1 MRKNSK
7 IISFISLFIFFVVIF
22 TFFNMDTK
30 TKIILSVGISA
41 LFLIMPFVL
50 AKINKIHAQYYLKKI
65 REDAIKGFR
74 ISPEEAAKLFY
85 LDDKTCIRIN
95 PDQLEKC
102 NLSRTSK
109 EILLS
114 TFESP

>member
-1 MRKNSK
+1 MRKNSR
-7 IISFISLFIFFVVIF
+7 IISGISLFIFFFVIF

-30 TKIILSVGISA
+30 KKIVLATGLSVFI
-41 LFLIMPFVL
+41 LILPFIL

-65 REDAIKGFR
+65 RVDVIKGFR
-74 ISPEEAAKLFY
+74 ISPEEATRLFY
-85 LDDKTCIRIN
+85 LDDNCICIN
-95 PDQLEKC
+95 QDQLEKC
-102 NLSRTSK
+102 NISTKSK